1 MIFFLYPFPI
11 SPKGSTDVPTTYYKA
26 TPLEKKREFNYN
38 YTFDLV
44 TLISLNIVG
53 GLDVALEE
61 DDAIVIL
68 QEIIEIKAKSAI
80 FGRLLKLERVRINL
94 IHQEQSDHQDH
105 LLQVVDMFLE
115 EELNPTWRTII
126 NTLRHPLLNNY
137 QLAQTIQLK
146 YQGIIN
152 SYYVTYKCLFNHP

>member
-1 MIFFLYPFPI
+1 M
-11 SPKGSTDVPTTYYKA
+11 
-26 TPLEKKREFNYN
+26 
-38 YTFDLV
+38 
-44 TLISLNIVG
+44 
-53 GLDVALEE
+53 EE

-94 IHQEQSDHQDH
+94 IHQEQSDPQDH

-115 EELNPTWRTII
+115 EELNPTWRIII

-137 QLAQTIQLK
+137 QLAQTIQMK

-152 SYYVTYKCLFNHP
+152 SYYVTYKFFYQPSLLIIYFCIRFNSCLFTINPLLENWP